1 MLKGICI
8 NCFDE
13 AIDGRLS
20 MLNEQLDRAQH
31 NGFDGYEFSTVAANI
46 IRGGSVVQ
54 SEVDQLKD
62 VLSGYK
68 LHYTV
73 HPPCELRLTD
83 RSGMGC
89 RVFLACLDVCS
100 QIGADVMVYHSAQIA
115 LRSADQDT
123 MTRLPT
129 DDELRE
135 MWRYET
141 AQLREMAAH
150 AADKGITIAV
160 ENRDP
165 HLWELAALTRH
176 GKGAGD
182 LTTYHAGMR
191 LDLITRQVEEINAA
205 NVGIC
210 LDVGHAFLAAPYWP
224 NTDYLTAIR
233 QAAPLVR
240 HVHFHDNFGRLDDWA
255 RSMAERLVFG
265 EADNHMP
272 PGWGAIPLGGV
283 LEALKTANY
292 GGWLVVELS
301 GRYAD
306 DVPEAARTT
315 RALVNMHMA

>member
-20 MLNEQLDRAQH
+20 MLDEQLDRAQH

-83 RSGMGC
+83 RSGMGR

-129 DDELRE
+129 DDDVALR
-135 MWRYET
+135 
-141 AQLREMAAH
+141 
-150 AADKGITIAV
+150 D
-160 ENRDP
+160 
-165 HLWELAALTRH
+165 
-176 GKGAGD
+176 
-182 LTTYHAGMR
+182 
-191 LDLITRQVEEINAA
+191 
-205 NVGIC
+205 
-210 LDVGHAFLAAPYWP
+210 
-224 NTDYLTAIR
+224 
-233 QAAPLVR
+233 
-240 HVHFHDNFGRLDDWA
+240 
-255 RSMAERLVFG
+255 
-265 EADNHMP
+265 
-272 PGWGAIPLGGV
+272 GAIARDGCTRGGQR
-283 LEALKTANY
+283 NHHR
-292 GGWLVVELS
+292 GGE
-301 GRYAD
+301 
-306 DVPEAARTT
+306 P
-315 RALVNMHMA
+315 